1 LKLSKAP
8 NMRTVIIALLAIFV
22 ISSGLTAL
30 GAEIKVTDVNSL
42 RDCVSGQALGAS
54 GATTSPDV
62 GRTAGPGDTCVVFDG
77 VYDLGT
83 EPIAITVENLIVRS
97 MNGATATIIQG
108 DVDGALINIFVR
120 GVTFGGPAPDQGFT
134 VTNVDATGNSGIG
147 LCVTNDTGANPL
159 GVTPAGPCQ
168 EAVDGEAGDGGA
180 PVGGA
185 IAGIITPAGAGIA
198 QENITIQNNRFLNNV
213 EEGVVF
219 FYSNTTAIDTIRI
232 LNNTFS
238 QNGGS
243 GLVFGNTVGAIGRR
257 GLDRNVVIDGN
268 TFDVNVQ
275 DDAANFGTGCD
286 AQPANI
292 HFCNTGTIEQVGIV
306 NNKIFRAGVVGGA
319 QADGITFDQGIIEI
333 RDMLIDRNVIHQ
345 NTRNGIKF
353 DYAGRLGEN
362 VVISNNAQGSQ
373 GITQN
378 GPAPALLP
386 AEGNGIYITARVTE
400 VRGVQF
406 VNNVINGNRGQ
417 YQGIVDVSATGAPD
431 LDDTDTDGFVY
442 KPCRDGNGI
451 SMENSGRV
459 EDVTWD
465 GNDFRQNFNNGVC
478 IANRGDFTRSTVTNN
493 KFHNNGFGE
502 PGAPAGTGARQAPY
516 GDGFGVYHDSTVV
529 NPGLGAVGIDRFR
542 IESITFSG
550 NDYRENGRFYEQFDI
565 DGTRGTGGT
574 YFGFGFCVFLRTEQ
588 QEISRISFTDEV
600 CKKNRLGGYRLETDT
615 DSPGPRSGDIREITW
630 TNVQAIES
638 QGDPTQGGI
647 GPDGALPPTV
657 EVNDNGDGIAHI
669 TDNGDIS
676 NIKVTNVEASNNGG
690 AGLRLESDATGKNVA
705 TNIGDPASLT
715 RAGDID
721 QVAIKDSAFNF
732 NGDRA
737 ALGSGNGI
745 SIRTAV
751 DGSIRNV
758 TIDPTEASSNND
770 HGAFV
775 SASRN
780 VSNVLVENSTFNNN
794 DRNRDTVGD
803 GVQVTANEDLSQIA
817 VKGVTANSN
826 YGGIRVGAAGRQIA
840 QNVLVEN
847 CTANDNVKEG
857 VSLFAG
863 RDLISGAVKNSKFS
877 GNGIGIYVEAVQR
890 GTDLS
895 VTDNKIVGRNGTGV
909 GIQLKATNTT
919 ISKNDIRNNET
930 GILVHKAAGSKA
942 NNNNIA
948 RNEKFGV
955 DASALAPG
963 EEFDATNNWWG
974 EPSGPK
980 AADNP
985 GGIGDRVSQKV
996 KYKPFLGE
1004 PAVQTETDFVVES
1017 LTASKTDVTVGES
1030 VTFNY
1035 TIKNNGTE
1043 EGTQEVTVVIRDGL
1057 GNVVNQSSRQITV
1070 NPAGSRQE
1078 NFSFIFQTPGTYTV
1092 TVTAQ
1097 PSGSTKSVTVS
1108 VAGTA
1113 ACLPFALDN
1122 NPRNQK
1128 IDDAEIITAIDLW
1141 VRGGAVP
1148 GCSPPVTIS
1157 DTQIIQLIDLW
1168 VKGSQLTVP
1177 LGSKMVSQSATLSVA
1192 STFATLGASVRA
1204 VRPGESFTVTV
1215 SVDAK
1220 DGISGLLLSQALPA
1234 GWSAKPIQLSG
1245 AYYKASENK
1254 WLWLNAKGT
1263 VSVSYEVTVPATA
1276 QPGLYTIAGR
1286 VKAAVPGIESELQPL
1301 TIEVLGA
1308 PVALAVKAITLSQQP
1323 VRTGGAYFIVEGV
1336 GIAQTTVRV
1345 FSMTGK
1351 LVFSQTAQG
1360 NVVPFSAASEL
1371 ANGVYLYVVTV
1382 QGADGQTVTSKLAKL
1397 VVLR

>member
-77 VYDLGT
+77 VYDLVGT
-83 EPIAITVENLIVRS
+83 PLVVTVENLIVRS

-108 DVDGALINIFVR
+108 NVNGALINIVVR
-120 GVTFGGPAPDQGFT
+120 GVTFGGPAADQGFT
-134 VTNVDATGNSGIG
+134 VTNIDANGGIG
-147 LCVTNDTGANPL
+147 LCVTQNTNAAPPP
-159 GVTPAGPCQ
+159 VTTPAPCN
-168 EAVDGEAGDGGA
+168 ANVAG
-180 PVGGA
+180 V
-185 IAGIITPAGAGIA
+185 ITPAGAGIA
-198 QENITIQNNRFLNNV
+198 QENITIQNNRFLGNG

-219 FYSNTTAIDTIRI
+219 FYNNTTAIDTIRI
-232 LNNTFS
+232 LNNTFI

-243 GLVFGNTVGAIGRR
+243 GLVFGSTVGAIGRR

-275 DDAANFGTGCD
+275 GDAANFPATPGTNDCD
-286 AQPANI
+286 TQPANI

-306 NNKIFRAGVVGGA
+306 NNKIFRAGQVGVAAG
-319 QADGITFDQGIIEI
+319 QADGITFDQGILEI
-333 RDMLIDRNVIHQ
+333 RDTLIDRNVIHQ

-353 DYAGRLGEN
+353 DYNGRLGEN
-362 VVISNNAQGSQ
+362 VVISNNAQGVQ

-378 GPAPALLP
+378 GPAPTLLP
-386 AEGNGIYITARVTE
+386 AEGNGIYITSLVTE

-417 YQGIVDVSATGAPD
+417 YRGTMATS
-431 LDDTDTDGFVY
+431 Y

-478 IANRGDFTRSTVTNN
+478 IANQGDFTRSTVTNN

-565 DGTRGTGGT
+565 DGTGNGGT

-647 GPDGALPPTV
+647 GATAAGPTV

-676 NIKVTNVEASNNGG
+676 NIKVTNVDASNNGG
-690 AGLRLESDATGKNVA
+690 AGLRLESDATGKNA
-705 TNIGDPASLT
+705 ANNIGDPASLT

-803 GVQVTANEDLSQIA
+803 GVQVTANEDLSQIT
-817 VKGVTANSN
+817 VRGTTANSN

-863 RDLISGAVKNSKFS
+863 RDLITGTVKGNKLS
-877 GNGIGIYVEAVQR
+877 GNGIGVYIEAVQR

-919 ISKNDIRNNET
+919 ISKNDIRTNET

-1017 LTASKTDVTVGES
+1017 LTADKTDVTVGES

-1043 EGTQEVTVVIRDGL
+1043 EGTQEVTVVIKDGL
-1057 GNVVNQSSRQITV
+1057 GNVVNQFSRQITV
-1070 NPAGSRQE
+1070 NPAGSRVDV
-1078 NFSFIFQTPGTYTV
+1078 FSFIFQTPGTYTV

-1113 ACLPFALDN
+1113 ACLPFALDTN
-1122 NPRNQK
+1122 KNK
-1128 IDDAEIITAIDLW
+1128 VLDDAEIITAIDLW
-1141 VRGGAVP
+1141 VKNGDVP
-1148 GCSPPVTIS
+1148 GCSPAMKIS

-1168 VKGSQLTVP
+1168 VKQSQLTVP

-1245 AYYKASENK
+1245 AYFKASENK
-1254 WLWLNAKGT
+1254 WLWLNAKGA

-1301 TIEVLGA
+1301 TVEVLGA

>member
-22 ISSGLTAL
+22 ISSGLTAFA
-30 GAEIKVTDVNSL
+30 AEIKVTDIGSL
-42 RDCVSGQALGAS
+42 YDCLSGNALGTTLP
-54 GATTSPDV
+54 TTSPDV

-77 VYDLGT
+77 VYDLTTGG
-83 EPIAITVENLIVRS
+83 PGYLVVSVENLIVRS

-108 DVDGALINIFVR
+108 AYAGALVSIIVR
-120 GVTFGGPAPDQGFT
+120 GVTFGGPAPDQGIT
-134 VTNVDATGNSGIG
+134 VTNTPAPLGTGVG
-147 LCVTNDTGANPL
+147 LCVTNEAALLAGNNVCATLPTG
-159 GVTPAGPCQ
+159 PAWWIV
-168 EAVDGEAGDGGA
+168 A
-180 PVGGA
+180 
-185 IAGIITPAGAGIA
+185 PAGAGIA
-198 QENITIQNNRFLNNV
+198 QENITIQNNRFLNND

-219 FYSNTTAIDTIRI
+219 WYSNTTAIDTIRI
-232 LNNTFS
+232 LSNTFGS
-238 QNGGS
+238 NGGS
-243 GLVFGNTVGAIGRR
+243 GLVFGDTVGAIGRR

-268 TFDVNVQ
+268 TFDRNSQ
-275 DDAANFGTGCD
+275 NDNPNFASGCD
-286 AQPANI
+286 AQSAAI
-292 HFCNTGTIEQVGIV
+292 HFCNTGTVEMVGIL
-306 NNKIFRAGVVGGA
+306 NNTIVRSGAVGVAAA
-319 QADGITFDQGIIEI
+319 QADGILFDQGVLEI
-333 RDMLIDRNVIHQ
+333 RDTLIDRNVIHQ

-362 VVISNNAQGSQ
+362 VVISNNAKGSQ

-378 GPAPALLP
+378 GPAPALLAAASG

-406 VNNVINGNRGQ
+406 VNNIINGNRGQ
-417 YQGIVDVSATGAPD
+417 YRDIVDVILATGAPD
-431 LDDTDTDGFVY
+431 LDDTDNDGFVY

-451 SMENSGRV
+451 SMENVGRV
-459 EDVTWD
+459 EDVLFD

-478 IANRGDFTRSTVTNN
+478 IANRGDFTRSTVSNN

-502 PGAPAGTGARQAPY
+502 PGAPAGFGAQQAPY
-516 GDGFGVYHDSTVV
+516 GDGFGVYHDSNLVDPAT
-529 NPGLGAVGIDRFR
+529 GIAVGIDGFR
-542 IESITFSG
+542 IENITFSG
-550 NDYRENGRFYEQFDI
+550 NDYRENGRFIEVI
-565 DGTRGTGGT
+565 DNGTATF
-574 YFGFGFCVFLRTEQ
+574 FGFGFGVFLRTER
-588 QEISRISFTDEV
+588 QEISRISFTNEV
-600 CKKNRLGGYRLETDT
+600 ARRNRLGGFRLETDT
-615 DSPGPRSGDIREITW
+615 DSPNVRSGDIREITW

-638 QGDPTQGGI
+638 GGNPLHGGI
-647 GPDGALPPTV
+647 NLAGAVVAL
-657 EVNDNGDGIAHI
+657 EVTDNGDGIAHI

-676 NIKVTNVEASNNGG
+676 NIKVTNVDASNNGG
-690 AGLRLESDATGKNVA
+690 SGLRLESDATGKPAIAAV
-705 TNIGDPASLT
+705 GDPAALT
-715 RAGDID
+715 RAGDLSEIT
-721 QVAIKDSAFNF
+721 IKDSTFNH

-745 SIRTAV
+745 TIRTAT

-770 HGAFV
+770 HGALV
-775 SASRN
+775 AASRN
-780 VSNVLVENSTFNNN
+780 VSNVLVENSTFESN

-803 GVQVTANEDLSQIA
+803 GVQVTANEDLSQIT
-817 VKGVTANSN
+817 VRGTTANSN

-863 RDLISGAVKNSKFS
+863 RDLISGTVKGCKLS
-877 GNGIGIYVEAVQR
+877 GNGIGVYIEAVQR
-890 GTDLS
+890 GTGLE

-963 EEFDATNNWWG
+963 DEFDATNNWWG

-996 KYKPFLGE
+996 KYRPFLGE

-1168 VKGSQLTVP
+1168 VKQAQLTVP
-1177 LGSKMVSQSATLSVA
+1177 LGGKMTSQSATLSVA

-1245 AYYKASENK
+1245 AYFKASENK

-1286 VKAAVPGIESELQPL
+1286 VKAAVPGIEAELQPL

-1360 NVVPFSAASEL
+1360 NVVPFSAAAEL

-1382 QGADGQTVTSKLAKL
+1382 QGADGQTVTSTISKL

>member
-1 LKLSKAP
+1 
-8 NMRTVIIALLAIFV
+8 
-22 ISSGLTAL
+22 L
-30 GAEIKVTDVNSL
+30 G
-42 RDCVSGQALGAS
+42 
-54 GATTSPDV
+54 
-62 GRTAGPGDTCVVFDG
+62 
-77 VYDLGT
+77 
-83 EPIAITVENLIVRS
+83 
-97 MNGATATIIQG
+97 
-108 DVDGALINIFVR
+108 
-120 GVTFGGPAPDQGFT
+120 
-134 VTNVDATGNSGIG
+134 
-147 LCVTNDTGANPL
+147 
-159 GVTPAGPCQ
+159 
-168 EAVDGEAGDGGA
+168 
-180 PVGGA
+180 
-185 IAGIITPAGAGIA
+185 
-198 QENITIQNNRFLNNV
+198 
-213 EEGVVF
+213 
-219 FYSNTTAIDTIRI
+219 
-232 LNNTFS
+232 NTFL

-268 TFDVNVQ
+268 TFDLNVQ
-275 DDAANFGTGCD
+275 ADNNSNFPGGAGQVCN

-292 HFCNTGTIEQVGIV
+292 HFCNSGTIEQVGIV
-306 NNKIFRAGVVGGA
+306 NNVILRAGTQTA
-319 QADGITFDQGIIEI
+319 PFQAADGILFDIGIIEI
-333 RDMLIDRNVIHQ
+333 RDLLIDSNVIHQ

-353 DYAGRLGEN
+353 DYVGRLGEN
-362 VVISNNAQGSQ
+362 VVISNNAKGVQ

-378 GPAPALLP
+378 GPAPTLLP
-386 AEGNGIYITARVTE
+386 HEGNGIYITSRVSE

-417 YQGIVDVSATGAPD
+417 YRAAQDTTDPSTTPPGDGGAYLPSDDDDDNPATG
-431 LDDTDTDGFVY
+431 DGLRY

-451 SMENSGRV
+451 SIEASGRV

-502 PGAPAGTGARQAPY
+502 PIAAGASRQAPY
-516 GDGFGVYHDSTVV
+516 GDGFGVYHDFTVV
-529 NPGLGAVGIDRFR
+529 NPGIAAVILPSIDGFR
-542 IESITFSG
+542 IENITFSG
-550 NDYRENGRFYEQFDI
+550 NDYRENGRFYQQFDI
-565 DGTRGTGGT
+565 DGANQPGGT
-574 YFGFGFCVFLRTEQ
+574 YFGFGFCVFLRNER
-588 QEISRISFTDEV
+588 QEISRLTFTDEV

-615 DSPGPRSGDIREITW
+615 DSTGVRSGDIREITW

-647 GPDGALPPTV
+647 GRDNAAAAV

-676 NIKVTNVEASNNGG
+676 NIKVTNVDASNNGG

-705 TNIGDPASLT
+705 TDIGDPASLT

-775 SASRN
+775 SAARN
-780 VSNVLVENSTFNNN
+780 VSSVLVENSTFNNN

-803 GVQVTANEDLSQIA
+803 GVQVTANEDLSQIT
-817 VKGVTANSN
+817 VRGTTANGN

-863 RDLISGAVKNSKFS
+863 RDLISGAVKNSKLS
-877 GNGIGIYVEAVQR
+877 GNGIGVYIEAVQR
-890 GTDLS
+890 GTGLE
-895 VTDNKIVGRNGTGV
+895 VTDNKIVGKNGTGV

-919 ISKNDIRNNET
+919 ISKNDIRTNET
-930 GILVHKAAGSKA
+930 GILVQKAAGSKA

-955 DASALAPG
+955 DASALAPQDPD
-963 EEFDATNNWWG
+963 FDATNNWWG

-996 KYKPFLGE
+996 KYRPFAGE
-1004 PAVQTETDFVVES
+1004 PQVPTETDFVVES

-1168 VKGSQLTVP
+1168 VKQSQLTVP
-1177 LGSKMVSQSATLSVA
+1177 LGGKMTSQSATLSVA
-1192 STFATLGASVRA
+1192 SNFATLGASVRA
-1204 VRPGESFTVTV
+1204 VRPGDSFVVTV

-1234 GWSAKPIQLSG
+1234 GWSAKPVQMSG

-1301 TIEVLGA
+1301 TVEVLGA

-1323 VRTGGAYFIVEGV
+1323 VRSSGAYFIVEGM

-1345 FSMTGK
+1345 FSLTGK

-1382 QGADGQTVTSKLAKL
+1382 QGADGQTVTSKISKL